1 MAPAGGNIDD
11 DGPNLFQGN
20 QMLGDTGLSGAHGIH
35 DVAARGRA
43 ERREEPQYL
52 VSGPVSERGHG
63 CLDIGRPSVV
73 VRLRNPWHGSILTE
87 QHEKSKKCTLDDT

>member
-1 MAPAGGNIDD
+1 MAAAGGNIDD
-11 DGPNLFQGN
+11 DCPNLFQGN

-35 DVAARGRA
+35 DVAARCRA
-43 ERREEPQYL
+43 EGREEPQYL
-52 VSGPVSERGHG
+52 VSGPVAECGHS

-87 QHEKSKKCTLDDT
+87 HHEKSKKRTLDDT